1 MYRTRST
8 SESIHESNSPQ
19 ASSPD
24 RLPISDQ
31 KNTSIGGLGSQSIQH
46 LAIST
51 PADNAPASELSAKNS
66 LGLMPDVIPPP
77 VTGPKVINTDS
88 WVGSSETPSMSGKT
102 NAPDP
107 FVLAAARR
115 DRLPDQPN
123 YLWGPD
129 SWDNL
134 YVDAHGVVKSAWDK
148 NWDGLYVDA
157 HGVVKSAWD
166 QNWDGLYV
174 DAHGVTKSTWDK
186 RWETLDDNVPSPPQN
201 DLNHAHG
208 FPMMPVGSLDS
219 ITPAYTSSHDAGG

>member
-1 MYRTRST
+1 LCIVDINCFGPDRDDEILYRTRST

-31 KNTSIGGLGSQSIQH
+31 NNTSIGGLVSQSIQH
-46 LAIST
+46 LAMST

-77 VTGPKVINTDS
+77 VMGPKVINTDS
-88 WVGSSETPSMSGKT
+88 WVGSSETPSMSGKI

-157 HGVVKSAWD
+157 HGVTKSAWD
-166 QNWDGLYV
+166 KN
-174 DAHGVTKSTWDK
+174 
-186 RWETLDDNVPSPPQN
+186 WETLDDNVPSPQN
-201 DLNHAHG
+201 DLNHARS
-208 FPMMPVGSLDS
+208 FPTMPVSSLDS